1 MLQDPSEY
9 TREELGRELQVRDL
23 MLAYFQEALKIDNK
37 QMDTVYNTAEMT
49 INEHKKLS
57 DIPAIVLEDLPEHL
71 RLLNTLTIKAI
82 FSSAVNLV
90 KTVKDRWQQLVDEHP
105 EEAMEVLDRAKELEE
120 KLEGLTE

>member
-9 TREELGRELQVRDL
+9 TRDELGRELQVRDL